1 MSRARGHLR
10 LTDQPT
16 PTPTPP
22 RFWHGLAAGLVISFP
37 GWLAIALLIRWLI
50 P

>member
-10 LTDQPT
+10 LIHQPT
-16 PTPTPP
+16 PTPPP
-22 RFWHGLAAGLVISFP
+22 RFWHGLAAGLLISSP
-37 GWLAIALLIRWLI
+37 GWIAIALLIRWLI